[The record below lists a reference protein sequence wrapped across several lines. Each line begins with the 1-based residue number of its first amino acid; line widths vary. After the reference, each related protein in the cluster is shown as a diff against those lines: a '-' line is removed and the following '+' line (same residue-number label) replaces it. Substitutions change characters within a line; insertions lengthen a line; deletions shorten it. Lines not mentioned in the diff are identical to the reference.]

1 MVDGTKKFP
10 PLWFNN
16 IAQSVIIISLHLR
29 TDSTYAGY
37 IPNPLSQ
44 ISLLQEKKKKGISKR
59 DNSLSPQLN
68 PSVTSRRTG
77 IFRELQKNRIFP
89 RCFSG
94 TRCLDDGG
102 VRNHQQRGYCSRPLD
117 QIASSSPL
125 VYLPR
130 VALRH
135 LPSERYYRQYLST
148 NGAQ

>member
-1 MVDGTKKFP
+1 MVDGTKTFP

-16 IAQSVIIISLHLR
+16 ISQSVIIISLF
-29 TDSTYAGY
+29 TYGQTSHMRGTF
-37 IPNPLSQ
+37 PTPLVKSV
-44 ISLLQEKKKKGISKR
+44 LFLEEKKGISKR
-59 DNSLSPQLN
+59 DNSLSPQFN
-68 PSVTSRRTG
+68 PLVTNRQTG
-77 IFRELQKNRIFP
+77 IFREEEKTRIFI
-89 RCFSG
+89 RCFLG
-94 TRCLDDGG
+94 TRCLDGGG

-117 QIASSSPL
+117 QIASSLPP